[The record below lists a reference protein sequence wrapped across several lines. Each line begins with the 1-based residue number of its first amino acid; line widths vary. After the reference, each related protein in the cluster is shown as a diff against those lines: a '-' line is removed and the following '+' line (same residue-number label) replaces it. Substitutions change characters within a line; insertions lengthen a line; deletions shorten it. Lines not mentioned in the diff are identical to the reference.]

1 MVMMV
6 LGNHLPK
13 KLRTSIY
20 FWHTLVRWTP
30 LSIANKNDL
39 TPLNPARSSAHSK
52 VIQIRQDST
61 KAWSQ
66 GKAWNTTPRWAA
78 NTVVADILEV
88 TVASLTTSTTIRGSG
103 RSKSLCLAHNNS
115 TFQASEV
122 ENMPHSLHNRITFPA
137 FKVGNLHLI
146 NHTTTLQASGAVST
160 LRFKVGNLMRTHLG
174 SFLDKTEQISETM
187 TNPTTTTTRANSSP
201 VQGIWGLPATTEVDS
216 WVDHLL
222 HQAAT
227 DLPLLVESMYPSVK
241 LSSFQQ
247 LWIQE
252 IKPEPPIPS
261 NSFRYDDS
269 SWSHH
274 HQHWFIYDFC
284 RLQSPQY
291 S

>member
-1 MVMMV
+1 
-6 LGNHLPK
+6 
-13 KLRTSIY
+13 
-20 FWHTLVRWTP
+20 
-30 LSIANKNDL
+30 
-39 TPLNPARSSAHSK
+39 
-52 VIQIRQDST
+52 
-61 KAWSQ
+61 
-66 GKAWNTTPRWAA
+66 
-78 NTVVADILEV
+78 
-88 TVASLTTSTTIRGSG
+88 VASLTTSTIIRGSG

-115 TFQASEV
+115 TFRASEV
-122 ENMPHSLHNRITFPA
+122 ENMPHSLHNRTTFPA

-160 LRFKVGNLMRTHLG
+160 LFKVGNLMRTHLG

-201 VQGIWGLPATTEVDS
+201 VQGIWGLPATEVDY
-216 WVDHLL
+216 LL

-227 DLPLLVESMYPSVK
+227 DLPLLVESIYPSVK
-241 LSSFQQ
+241 LSSFHQ

-274 HQHWFIYDFC
+274 HQH
-284 RLQSPQY
+284 
-291 S
+291 